1 MAGSSPS
8 GRDPAARRKRIAITG
23 GIWLALAL
31 AVALAAMVSYA
42 RREIVP
48 PSIAGA
54 IAGPVRVGELQYRVA
69 LASGKVTPELRRSAV
84 AAAARV
90 PLASEP
96 FALVGVYGM
105 DEPQS
110 RLSPANATALREA
123 LRRDP
128 RSRAARLFLIR
139 GALVEGNV
147 GAAIRQIAEL
157 DNIDRE
163 IATNLVQEA
172 GKRLSNRAEIVE
184 ASGALTPYPA
194 LYESM
199 TTGFTS
205 AARPAALLRDY
216 VGAVPRA
223 ALARPVV
230 RSALVQRLVDGGEVE
245 LALGLLRRAG
255 LAPARAA
262 LIDPTFRKSSAEQPF
277 AWNLI
282 ESETGM
288 AERQAEG
295 GLYTEYYGRR
305 AGPVARQLT
314 VLPAGSHRL
323 AIDYEPGT
331 GGALALTVTCAGAGE
346 PLASLPLTTGSAG
359 SGSGTSARR
368 KASLSFAV
376 PSSGCRGQWI
386 EIAGLPQLTRTEAR
400 VVIHRV
406 ELVR

>member
-1 MAGSSPS
+1 MLRSTKSS
-8 GRDPAARRKRIAITG
+8 RAPAANRKRVVAAAGLWIFLSLAI
-23 GIWLALAL
+23 
-31 AVALAAMVSYA
+31 ALAALINFA
-42 RREIVP
+42 RLEIVP
-48 PSIAGA
+48 PSLVGSFV
-54 IAGPVRVGELQYRVA
+54 GPVRVGELQYRAA
-69 LASGKVTPELRRSAV
+69 LATGRISPQLRKLAV
-84 AAAARV
+84 ATATRV

-96 FALVGVYGM
+96 FAIVGVFGM
-105 DEPQS
+105 EDS
-110 RLSPANATALREA
+110 LARLSTKNVVALKQA

-139 GALVEGNV
+139 GALVEGRV

-184 ASGALTPYPA
+184 ASSELTPYPA

-230 RSALVQRLVDGGEVE
+230 RSALVQRLVEGGEVE

-314 VLPAGSHRL
+314 VLPAGLHRL
-323 AIDYEPGT
+323 AIDYEPET
-331 GGALALTVTCAGAGE
+331 GGALALTVSCVGAGE

-368 KASLSFAV
+368 KESLSFAV